1 MEVSAKAC
9 RTSRCWSSCR
19 RGQKAYDGV
28 DACAALYVSWAD
40 FYHQKQDFVSEMKV
54 IEEGIKR
61 SPSSEFTADLKDKQ
75 RIVCMPSLS
84 VQVTHP
90 YPQAEAELRVTSKNL
105 KGATLEW
112 YRLNLKASSSV
123 FARNLEHADLIKKY
137 GTLVDKVRLDLPDTP
152 TYKDTVSVLTSRM
165 PEAGI
170 YILKSIPDGYKD
182 KTGYD
187 VVHLS
192 ALQVASF
199 PMEGRQ
205 TECHVVDR
213 KTGKPVAGAEL
224 VFYSIPVPGNYT
236 LYKTF
241 KVDKLGKVV
250 VPDMKRII
258 VDACT
263 CRQG

>member
-1 MEVSAKAC
+1 MDGGIRNSC
-9 RTSRCWSSCR
+9 RTNRCWSKL
-19 RGQKAYDGV
+19 QAWAKAYDGV

-61 SPSSEFTADLKDKQ
+61 YPSSEFTADLKDKR

-90 YPQAEAELRVTSKNL
+90 YPQTEADTSCYQQEPER
-105 KGATLEW
+105 GDTGW

-123 FARNLEHADLIKKY
+123 FAQNLEHADLIKKY
-137 GTLVDKVRLDLPDTP
+137 GKLVDKVRLDLPDTP
-152 TYKDTVSVLTSRM
+152 TYKDTVSLLTSRM

-170 YILKSIPDGYKD
+170 YILKSIPDGYQD

-192 ALQVASF
+192 ALQVVSF
-199 PMEGRQ
+199 PMERRQ
-205 TECHVVDR
+205 TECHVVDC
-213 KTGKPVAGAEL
+213 KTGKPVAGAEFGVL
-224 VFYSIPVPGNYT
+224 FHSCARK
-236 LYKTF
+236 LY
-241 KVDKLGKVV
+241 L
-250 VPDMKRII
+250 I
-258 VDACT
+258 
-263 CRQG
+263 